1 MPESEGENTTQ
12 LVQGVLRDDLKM
24 DSVTIQ
30 TAHRTGKAIPAGRD
44 MPPTRHIIFKLM
56 NFEDKISLLKGKREA
71 LKDKKCYIT
80 EDLTQADI
88 EAKKSVKP
96 VMDAA
101 NQKGKKVRFREGKLF
116 IDGKMYRPPHSDV
129 QSAEGSDMK

>member
-1 MPESEGENTTQ
+1 
-12 LVQGVLRDDLKM
+12 
-24 DSVTIQ
+24 
-30 TAHRTGKAIPAGRD
+30 
-44 MPPTRHIIFKLM
+44 M
-56 NFEDKISLLKGKREA
+56 NFEDKISILKGKREA
-71 LKDKKCYIT
+71 LKDKRCYII

-101 NQKGKKVRFREGKLF
+101 YQEGKKVRFRQGKLF

-129 QSAEGSDMK
+129 VQSAEGSDMKLGLHADNEQSRK